1 MVRPKPHGTRH
12 SRNLSELT
20 RGTEVTVNAVMP
32 GLRSQGVAQFVR
44 KMYPDLP
51 PAASPDAN
59 SFRKNRPTSILQ
71 RLRDPKE
78 SADFVALIVSPLA
91 SGINGTALRVDGGIV
106 RSVF

>member
-1 MVRPKPHGTRH
+1 MELGI
-12 SRNLSELT
+12 SRNLAELT

-32 GLRSQGVAQFVR
+32 GSTNSQGVAQFVR
-44 KMYPDLP
+44 KIYPDLP
-51 PAASPDAN
+51 PEEAGRE
-59 SFRKNRPTSILQ
+59 FVRKNRPTSILQ

-78 SADFVALIVSPLA
+78 IADFVALIVSPLA